1 MMRPV
6 SCCARCLLACTLAIA
21 SVVVSQHAHA
31 QVAGQEGKVDAKS
44 DRPYGDGPL
53 TEADF
58 RGKPSAD
65 GKLAG
70 NSFQAYLFMDIVWS
84 SQYRTAG
91 RGRVA
96 SAQLTQFQA
105 SAVTYPGKSWNR
117 WKKFNPD
124 LLDHE
129 QGHFDLTHIHALR
142 LEIKMRKLLA
152 GKMPPAGSGETEGV
166 AVEALNTLLLKEY
179 AAVKAAADEENI
191 EYDLLTA
198 HGIDL
203 EKQREIRRVHQETLK
218 KLAAELKAVEK

>member
-1 MMRPV
+1 MWPV
-6 SCCARCLLACTLAIA
+6 SCSRCFFSLVVAIA
-21 SVVVSQHAHA
+21 SVVVSQHPHA
-31 QVAGQEGKVDAKS
+31 QATGQEAKVDAKS

-58 RGKPSAD
+58 RGKPSAE

-70 NSFQAYLFMDIVWS
+70 SSFQAYLFMDIIWS

-96 SAQLTQFQA
+96 SAHLTQFQA

-152 GKMPPAGSGETEGV
+152 GKMPPGGSGETEAA
-166 AVEALNTLLLKEY
+166 AVEALNALLVKEG
-179 AAVKAAADEENI
+179 AATKAAADEENI
-191 EYDLLTA
+191 EYDRLTA
-198 HGIDL
+198 HGTALD
-203 EKQREIRRVHQETLK
+203 KQREIRRVHHETLK
-218 KLAAELKAVEK
+218 KLAAELKAVKK